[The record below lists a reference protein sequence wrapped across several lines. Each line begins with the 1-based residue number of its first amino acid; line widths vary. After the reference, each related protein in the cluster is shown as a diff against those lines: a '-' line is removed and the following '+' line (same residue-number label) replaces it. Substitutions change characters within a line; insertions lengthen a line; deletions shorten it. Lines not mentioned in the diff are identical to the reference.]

1 MEAEAGRN
9 IFRKERTMNEVQFSA
24 DDVARMLQINHLA
37 VHQLSEK
44 GVLKV
49 VRSSNGTEYYRAEDL
64 YHFVM
69 EHVFLGPNLRVHGD
83 NILDDQVLRFII
95 LGEHYQMLVSV
106 CFWCT
111 AKGKKSEVVKLLYAL
126 LMNGLRLS
134 RLFSFVVRPV
144 FRRIRALYRAK
155 KISRPEKQLA
165 YITLHSAVILFLEV
179 ISSTAARAEN
189 VPLLQSKI
197 RKLIHTGQL
206 LWYTAL

>member
-1 MEAEAGRN
+1 
-9 IFRKERTMNEVQFSA
+9 MNEVQFSA

-126 LMNGLRLS
+126 PS
-134 RLFSFVVRPV
+134 
-144 FRRIRALYRAK
+144 
-155 KISRPEKQLA
+155 
-165 YITLHSAVILFLEV
+165 LFLCCAAGLPPHSRSLSGEKNLAAGE
-179 ISSTAARAEN
+179 TAGVHHAA
-189 VPLLQSKI
+189 
-197 RKLIHTGQL
+197 
-206 LWYTAL
+206 